1 MSKYLLILLDR
12 DGVINQSPIEGDY
25 VLHEQELVLFGNV
38 ITAIAHV
45 SKIKNVACVTNQQCV
60 GKGLLSSS
68 ELEIIHSKIA
78 NKVLSAGGNRIHFYV
93 CPHTINDRCNCRK
106 PKPGLILQSM
116 SDFKVNRE
124 EICFIGDRDT
134 DRMAA
139 EAAGIDFF
147 LTSSDFETVEIL
159 SEFKCGEHAIK

>member
-1 MSKYLLILLDR
+1 MSNYLLILLDR

-147 LTSSDFETVEIL
+147 LTRSDLNTVAIL
-159 SEFKCGEHAIK
+159 NEVGRNEHAIK

>member
-1 MSKYLLILLDR
+1 MSKYSLILLDR
-12 DGVINQSPIEGDY
+12 DGVINQSPIEGKY
-25 VLHEQELVLFGNV
+25 VLKEQELVMFDNV
-38 ITAIAHV
+38 ITAISNV
-45 SKIKNVACVTNQQCV
+45 SKMKNVACITNQQCI

-78 NKVLSAGGNRIHFYV
+78 QKVVSAGGNRIHFYV
-93 CPHTINDRCNCRK
+93 CPHTIYDGCNCRK

-116 SDFKVNRE
+116 SDFNVGRE

-139 EAAGIDFF
+139 DAAGIDFF
-147 LTSSDFETVEIL
+147 LTKSNLETVAILNEFGL
-159 SEFKCGEHAIK
+159 SEHDIK